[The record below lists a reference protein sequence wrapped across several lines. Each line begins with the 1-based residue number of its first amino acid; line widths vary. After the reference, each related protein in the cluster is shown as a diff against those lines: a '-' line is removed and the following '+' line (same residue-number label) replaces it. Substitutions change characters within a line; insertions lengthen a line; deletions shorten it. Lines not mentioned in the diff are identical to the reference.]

1 MSLSLLLYLVIKYM
15 IHVGCKLVKYN
26 VRSQIGFVV
35 PSLFI
40 VSGLTFYVIPC
51 LQIQEYDNTVVD
63 LL

>member
-15 IHVGCKLVKYN
+15 IGCKLVKSN

-51 LQIQEYDNTVVD
+51 LHVYKYKNMIIQ
-63 LL
+63 